1 MDENPDARQAI
12 FEPSPANWRRPPGRP
27 HTTWVKNIH
36 DDLSSLDLAIYE
48 ARNLTQNRP
57 LCKLKSLHSTT
68 HWKLVAVVLRVARVT
83 AGLTESNGSLLPGLW
98 LMSPAGWLP
107 RTGISSGTLC
117 SVIEHGLPL
126 LFLRTPSG
134 AWRIWLVFKLHYN
147 VQQRSTRSRFA
158 PCRLQLL
165 SGRPGHDRASCHS
178 SWDHEADRNLA
189 GSSAAPTS
197 DACGTCSTDDIT
209 QRKCTVRGPIYK
221 TSYDNLMIMPKLHS
235 TDSGRLT
242 YKTSYGE
249 CKDFLR
255 YDSLSKMQDSLR
267 WWVQISWWYSSE
279 KF

>member
-1 MDENPDARQAI
+1 
-12 FEPSPANWRRPPGRP
+12 
-27 HTTWVKNIH
+27 
-36 DDLSSLDLAIYE
+36 
-48 ARNLTQNRP
+48 
-57 LCKLKSLHSTT
+57 
-68 HWKLVAVVLRVARVT
+68 
-83 AGLTESNGSLLPGLW
+83 
-98 LMSPAGWLP
+98 
-107 RTGISSGTLC
+107 
-117 SVIEHGLPL
+117 
-126 LFLRTPSG
+126 
-134 AWRIWLVFKLHYN
+134 VFKLHYN

-221 TSYDNLMIMPKLHS
+221 TSYDNLTIMPKLHS
-235 TDSGRLT
+235 TDGGRLT

-255 YDSLSKMQDSLR
+255 YDSLAKMQDSLR
-267 WWVQISWWYSSE
+267 W
-279 KF
+279 